1 MNDTMRSVGEG
12 TMAFGRSFRR
22 FFLLEGTASASRAP
36 VGGAL
41 VIGVQL
47 VVGYPEWTTSW
58 DHVMATS
65 ASPPPPV
72 VAENW
77 TVLVVLASGSR
88 ANGEKQSSNAGAP
101 LLPIIFTIE
110 TGRNHQPFAIVG
122 VLKKKLVFR
131 YPSSGEDSDRL
142 FEATVLELFNVH
154 PATLL
159 ENEVSENRRRGGKVK
174 VELAR
179 KRSGRGFESAMDV

>member
-1 MNDTMRSVGEG
+1 
-12 TMAFGRSFRR
+12 MAFGRSFRR

-88 ANGEKQSSNAGAP
+88 ANGEKQVEMDIRATQGHHSS
-101 LLPIIFTIE
+101 
-110 TGRNHQPFAIVG
+110 
-122 VLKKKLVFR
+122 
-131 YPSSGEDSDRL
+131 PSSSPLKPVEIINSL
-142 FEATVLELFNVH
+142 PSWVSSKSHSPELFNVH

>member
-1 MNDTMRSVGEG
+1 
-12 TMAFGRSFRR
+12 
-22 FFLLEGTASASRAP
+22 
-36 VGGAL
+36 
-41 VIGVQL
+41 
-47 VVGYPEWTTSW
+47 
-58 DHVMATS
+58 MATS

-77 TVLVVLASGSR
+77 MVLVLLASGSR

-110 TGRNHQPFAIVG
+110 TSRNHQPFAIVG
-122 VLKKKLVFR
+122 VLKN
-131 YPSSGEDSDRL
+131 SGEDSDRL

-179 KRSGRGFESAMDV
+179 KRSSHGFESAMDV

>member
-1 MNDTMRSVGEG
+1 MRTVGNVLAFVPLRRRREQVRKSEHGRACESESAVVDCTDAARLRCEVPECTSGLKFECEG

-88 ANGEKQSSNAGAP
+88 ANGEKQ
-101 LLPIIFTIE
+101 
-110 TGRNHQPFAIVG
+110 
-122 VLKKKLVFR
+122 
-131 YPSSGEDSDRL
+131 
-142 FEATVLELFNVH
+142 
-154 PATLL
+154 
-159 ENEVSENRRRGGKVK
+159 
-174 VELAR
+174 VE
-179 KRSGRGFESAMDV
+179 MDM